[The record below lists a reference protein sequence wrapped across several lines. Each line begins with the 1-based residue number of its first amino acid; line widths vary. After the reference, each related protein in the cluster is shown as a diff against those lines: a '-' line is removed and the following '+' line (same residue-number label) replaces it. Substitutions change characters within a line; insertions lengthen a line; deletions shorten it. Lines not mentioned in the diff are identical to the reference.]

1 MELSIEFFLTEK
13 FRNLSTQFKFWL
25 LQLSRQV
32 INVFRRGK
40 NVVVAVVAA
49 ADVVD
54 ADGVVVAAV
63 VGSTEV

>member
-1 MELSIEFFLTEK
+1 MTEK
-13 FRNLSTQFKFWL
+13 FCNLSTQFKFWL

-32 INVFRRGK
+32 INVLRRGK
-40 NVVVAVVAA
+40 NVVVAVVGA

-54 ADGVVVAAV
+54 ADGVVVVVAAV